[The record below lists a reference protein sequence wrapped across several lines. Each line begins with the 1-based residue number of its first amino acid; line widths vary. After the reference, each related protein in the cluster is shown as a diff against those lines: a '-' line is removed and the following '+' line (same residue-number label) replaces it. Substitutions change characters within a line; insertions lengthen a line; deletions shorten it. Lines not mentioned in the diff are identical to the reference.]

1 MVHGYFCHKQ
11 MRFSISQYDPIEYN
25 DVDTLYHNV
34 SHYMVL
40 KYIPCDIPPGDMS
53 KLMKGMKLLNQSDA
67 NIQVM
72 VQETGEHVLVAA
84 GEIHLQKCIE
94 DLTEK

>member
-1 MVHGYFCHKQ
+1 MVILVTNKCDFQYHK
-11 MRFSISQYDPIEYN
+11 MAQYNKMILKLFITMLVIMY
-25 DVDTLYHNV
+25 LSSV
-34 SHYMVL
+34 SYDN
-40 KYIPCDIPPGDMS
+40 PSGDMS